1 MDKTELGIII
11 AIINLIINILK
22 FLNDKNK
29 KWWTFSSL
37 PLCLS
42 MF

>member
-29 KWWTFSSL
+29 K
-37 PLCLS
+37 
-42 MF
+42 